1 MTYTEPSS
9 IQVYTFHGMLAK
21 HFPKLWYCVCCITMR
36 CPSALK
42 RTRVNRDAA
51 HIETIHQ
58 QLDTWN
64 RQLTLCQSRRRVNKK
79 KPQQRQNAAVSTAA
93 PHRTPA
99 GHRIISAKQRMK
111 TSDLRS
117 IPTRSFSPSG
127 TAKQSLY
134 CRLDAQQET
143 TGRCYLIRCSAL
155 STEQRI
161 RTKQKSVGHS
171 PNKAPHTNPY
181 TIQLLYRNAIT
192 THG

>member
-1 MTYTEPSS
+1 M
-9 IQVYTFHGMLAK
+9 V
-21 HFPKLWYCVCCITMR
+21 
-36 CPSALK
+36 
-42 RTRVNRDAA
+42 
-51 HIETIHQ
+51 
-58 QLDTWN
+58 
-64 RQLTLCQSRRRVNKK
+64 LCLLHYYAVPIGKEHARQSRRGTHRDYTLAIGYLEPTTHFV
-79 KPQQRQNAAVSTAA
+79 PIQATREQEEAPAAAKRSGIHCS
-93 PHRTPA
+93 PHGTPA

-161 RTKQKSVGHS
+161 RTKQKRVGHS
-171 PNKAPHTNPY
+171 PKKAPHTNPY
-181 TIQLLYRNAIT
+181 ITQLLYRNAIR